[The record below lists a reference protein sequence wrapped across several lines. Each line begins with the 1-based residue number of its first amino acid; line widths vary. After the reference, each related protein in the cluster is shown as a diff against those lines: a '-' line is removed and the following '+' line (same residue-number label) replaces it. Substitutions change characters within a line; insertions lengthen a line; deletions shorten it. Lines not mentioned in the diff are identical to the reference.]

1 MMQRA
6 FEDLPD
12 EMTGDGYPVDINEED
27 DRLLVDAELPGFKN
41 DEIEVSI
48 DDDVLSIKA
57 ARSAEPSK
65 GRPHLQERH
74 FTQVQRT
81 FRLPSAVDA
90 DSVEA
95 KLDGG
100 VLHVEMKKAESAR
113 TRKIEVK

>member
-6 FEDLPD
+6 FEELPA
-12 EMTGDGYPVDINEED
+12 EVTGDGYPVDINEEND
-27 DRLLVDAELPGFKN
+27 HLIVDAELPGFKN
-41 DEIEVSI
+41 DEIEVSV

-57 ARSAEPSK
+57 ERSVEPSK
-65 GRPHLQERH
+65 GRPHLRERQ

-81 FRLPSAVDA
+81 FRLPSSVDA

-100 VLHVEMKKAESAR
+100 VLHMEMKKTESAR